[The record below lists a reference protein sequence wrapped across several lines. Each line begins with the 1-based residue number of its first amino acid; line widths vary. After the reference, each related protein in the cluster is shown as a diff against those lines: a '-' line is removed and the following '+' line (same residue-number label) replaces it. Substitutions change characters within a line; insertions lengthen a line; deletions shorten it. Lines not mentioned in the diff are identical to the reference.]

1 MLHYF
6 SHKGHTCGC
15 FCWSAAGQKDASPAS
30 ICNASVLPRQHS
42 TQNLLRLC
50 RASAHTFFL
59 SFFFFLLAK
68 ITAGPSESWC
78 RNLCTENT
86 VWWYC
91 WYYRRPLSS
100 ITHCSSSHSASST
113 FQSAADWFPSDALA
127 SPCCS
132 FIYALTQTRYAL
144 KMIQHA
150 GGGVLRVACLPRGLE
165 SCRYGGAVGVTFSE
179 LGPDSSGDR
188 SSMPSEAMSL
198 TVRND
203 GVAPGCTEFS
213 LSTEEQPAAGCW
225 CRLAP
230 VQQQQPRWR
239 KPGGGWSSAV
249 VPAPLRYGPGHGQ
262 SSCWCTLKEFFYFF
276 LINCIDLKSVFHLIP
291 QIHFYSYLS
300 LRIITTWLKSKRDDK
315 VWEFKWWDKK
325 KQQLTA
331 VATRCHCG
339 ITEVRGSAVR
349 ARSPH
354 ILLFIHGCGVRFT
367 QQSPA
372 VLCFLCRP
380 GVANSFYNME
390 DHEYQN

>member
-1 MLHYF
+1 MVLLVLSQAPLLYNPLLQFSQCKLHL
-6 SHKGHTCGC
+6 
-15 FCWSAAGQKDASPAS
+15 
-30 ICNASVLPRQHS
+30 SV
-42 TQNLLRLC
+42 
-50 RASAHTFFL
+50 
-59 SFFFFLLAK
+59 
-68 ITAGPSESWC
+68 
-78 RNLCTENT
+78 
-86 VWWYC
+86 
-91 WYYRRPLSS
+91 
-100 ITHCSSSHSASST
+100 
-113 FQSAADWFPSDALA
+113 
-127 SPCCS
+127 
-132 FIYALTQTRYAL
+132 
-144 KMIQHA
+144 
-150 GGGVLRVACLPRGLE
+150 
-165 SCRYGGAVGVTFSE
+165 SCRLISQRCPCLALLQLYLRTHTNSIRPENDSACRRRGAACGVFTSGTWILQVRGSCWGHILGVGARQQRRSLVHAVGGHVV
-179 LGPDSSGDR
+179 DR
-188 SSMPSEAMSL
+188 EKW
-198 TVRND
+198 R
-203 GVAPGCTEFS
+203 VAPGCTEFS

-230 VQQQQPRWR
+230 VQQQQQPRWR

-372 VLCFLCRP
+372 ELCFLCRP